1 MIQSV
6 LANSNPL
13 EQTEF
18 FVTKVATEEF
28 SNKLVY
34 HDIEYVHRIITAAKE
49 ISVAEGIPAEEKE
62 VVLLSVWLS
71 VVGFKNLEFFKD
83 INGPGDLARN
93 SSIFSHPIAEEFL
106 SSFDYA
112 DPNKSR
118 VLNLILRTPEELKLN
133 NDPDAHLAEIISDA
147 LTSDWASDKAEL
159 HYKHLYQEL
168 LLMEAI
174 VISKSGWRE
183 KGAEYLK
190 NHEYL
195 TEYTRTN
202 WAPKKEKTIEWLKEQ
217 NKQYSNDQKAII
229 KQELDISDFELKKL
243 KKSLLGIKSRD
254 DKGIQTMFRTTSRN
268 HYTLNQMVDSKA
280 NIMISVNAIILS
292 LIISRIMGQVQTWC
306 LHNSPILI
314 MLVTCSISIVFA
326 VLAIRP
332 AKSHGEFTEEEI
344 RNRQGNLLYF
354 GNYHNMS
361 FRDYQWGML
370 QLIKDGDN
378 LYTTMIRDLYF
389 LGQMLERKYRHI
401 RFSLNI
407 FMIGFTIAVVLF
419 VIASS
424 MPDFHIS
431 GTH

>member
-34 HDIEYVHRIITAAKE
+34 HDIEYIHRIITAAKE
-49 ISVAEGIPAEEKE
+49 ISVAEGISEDDKE

-71 VVGFKNLEFFKD
+71 VVGYKNLEFFKD
-83 INGPGDLARN
+83 INEPADLVRN
-93 SSIFSHPIAEEFL
+93 SSTYSYPIAEQL
-106 SSFDYA
+106 LNSFTYPE
-112 DPNKSR
+112 PNKSR
-118 VLNLILRTPEELKLN
+118 VLDLILNKPEDLKLK
-133 NDPDAHLAEIISDA
+133 NDPDIHLAEIISDA
-147 LTSDWASDKAEL
+147 LNSDWASDKAEL

-174 VISKSGWRE
+174 AISKSSWRE

-190 NHEYL
+190 NHQYL
-195 TEYTRTN
+195 TEYTKTN
-202 WAPKKEKTIEWLKEQ
+202 WTPKKEKHIEWLKEQ
-217 NKQYSNDQKAII
+217 NKQYSMDQKAIL
-229 KQELDISDFELKKL
+229 KQELDISDIELKKL
-243 KKSLLGIKSRD
+243 KKSLLDLKSRD

-268 HYTLNQMVDSKA
+268 HYTLNQMVDGKA

-292 LIISRIMGQVQTWC
+292 LIISRIIGQVETWC

-314 MLVTCSISIVFA
+314 MLITSSLSIIFA
-326 VLAIRP
+326 IFAIRP

-389 LGQMLERKYRHI
+389 LGQMLERKYRNL

-407 FMIGFTIAVVLF
+407 FMIGFTVAVVSF
-419 VIASS
+419 VILSS
-424 MPDFHIS
+424 MPGFHII
-431 GTH
+431 GVH